1 MGKLNKMALGL
12 VNELTSI
19 RDELGSAIDKIEG
32 EGRTDVIRAHHR
44 LTDLSGNVTLFAGQF
59 NLKSLLRVL
68 KLGKRSSPDIS

>member
-32 EGRTDVIRAHHR
+32 EGRADVIRAHDR
-44 LTDLSGNVTLFAGQF
+44 LADLSGNVTIFAGQF

-68 KLGKRSSPDIS
+68 KLGKKSPN